1 MMKQAAVDN
10 FCIFDLNEVNL
21 HAYCC
26 FQVCSRFGGKQ
37 GGAMDLHELS
47 FAKIIIL
54 RDDIAEVM
62 INHGVTMDM
71 AMVGQYHDFLLSHL
85 RAPFSLLV
93 NKVNPYTY
101 DFDAQ
106 EKLAT
111 LKEIKAMAVIAYNR
125 VTEITTETLAS
136 YPRNVKWNLRIFS
149 NRDEALAWLL
159 SVQGQDSQSPP

>member
-1 MMKQAAVDN
+1 
-10 FCIFDLNEVNL
+10 
-21 HAYCC
+21 
-26 FQVCSRFGGKQ
+26 
-37 GGAMDLHELS
+37 MDIHELP

-62 INHGVTMDM
+62 INDGVKMDI
-71 AMVGQYHDFLLSHL
+71 AMVEQYHDFLLSHL

-93 NKVNPYTY
+93 NKIHSYTY

-111 LKEIKAMAVIAYNR
+111 LKEINAMAVVAYNP

-149 NRDEALAWLL
+149 NRDDALTWLFSQQEL
-159 SVQGQDSQSPP
+159 SHKHICEDVH